1 MMLVHIGQT
10 ATAERGHNAW
20 LRTIEDGV
28 HTYDIFDE
36 SVSKQKVGTREFAR
50 AVVER
55 VGQKPQTLKA
65 VSYSGATSNRTGTH
79 VERVQPD
86 AQRELVGVDVQ
97 VYWPSRSPEQ
107 LSERAQCG
115 SGDGMALTMIDNRG
129 VKVWPDGMA
138 ETFCTDSFRCRFT
151 SVGGRVVT
159 QAQVLGVLQRIA
171 GAGLEIVQTVGLQTF
186 DGKSGFTL
194 AQGQ

>member
-1 MMLVHIGQT
+1 
-10 ATAERGHNAW
+10 
-20 LRTIEDGV
+20 
-28 HTYDIFDE
+28 
-36 SVSKQKVGTREFAR
+36 
-50 AVVER
+50 
-55 VGQKPQTLKA
+55 
-65 VSYSGATSNRTGTH
+65 

-86 AQRELVGVDVQ
+86 AKRELVGVDVQ
-97 VYWPSRSPEQ
+97 VYWPGRSPEQ

-151 SVGGRVVT
+151 SEGGRAVT
-159 QAQVLGVLQRIA
+159 QGQVLGVMQRMV